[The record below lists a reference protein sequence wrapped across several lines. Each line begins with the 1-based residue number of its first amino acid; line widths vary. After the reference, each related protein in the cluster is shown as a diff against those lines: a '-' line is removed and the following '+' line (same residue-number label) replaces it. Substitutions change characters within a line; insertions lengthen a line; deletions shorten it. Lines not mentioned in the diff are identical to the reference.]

1 MSWRKSG
8 DSPIV
13 AKLMGGLGNQLFIFG
28 AALEQARRLGVNVE
42 VDTSFYRIHKKRVY
56 ALDQLFKLSIHESI
70 ASETNPSLVRRA
82 LKYALR
88 GLKQS
93 ALLMEFKEK
102 SHPFQPEIF
111 SIRPGTTIEGFFQ
124 SAKYFPSVGAEIA
137 ESIRNACVSAAE
149 QEVIDDVSSSPF
161 IAIHVRRGD
170 YLLEPHIRDAHGV
183 TTREYYE
190 TSWEMIGKRGL
201 PCIVFT
207 DSPQEVKQ
215 ELMGMGELVFD
226 SRILLLGELAT
237 LKLMSLASG
246 VVMSNSSFSW
256 WAAYTMCHFDPDS
269 TVVSPRPWSKEIF
282 FNEEL
287 INRRWWSVG
296 L

>member
-1 MSWRKSG
+1 MSWRRSG

-13 AKLMGGLGNQLFIFG
+13 AKLMGGLGNQLFIYG

-56 ALDQLFKLSIHESI
+56 GLDQLFKLSIYESI
-70 ASETNPSLVRRA
+70 ARETNPSLVRRA

-88 GLKQS
+88 RLKQS
-93 ALLMEFKEK
+93 ALLMEFKER
-102 SHPFQPEIF
+102 SHQFQPEIF
-111 SIRPGTTIEGFFQ
+111 NIRPGTTIEGFFQ
-124 SAKYFPSVGAEIA
+124 SARYFPSVGPEIA
-137 ESIRNACVSAAE
+137 ESIRNASVSAAE

-170 YLLEPHIRDAHGV
+170 YLLESHIRDAHGV
-183 TTREYYE
+183 TTKEYFE
-190 TSWEMIGKRGL
+190 TSLEMIGRRGL

-207 DSPQEVKQ
+207 DSPQEAKQ
-215 ELMGMGELVFD
+215 ELAGMGELVFD
-226 SRILLLGELAT
+226 SRLLLLGELAT

-256 WAAYTMCHFDPDS
+256 WAAYTMCHYDPGS
-269 TVVSPRPWSKEIF
+269 TVISPRPWSKEIY